1 MEIVEKAKKIAQIL
15 DSKKAKDIE
24 ILKVGELTSLADY
37 FVICSC
43 TSSVQ
48 LRACADEVEE
58 KMTELGFEPLHSDG
72 YRSGTWIALDYADII
87 VHIFLEETRDFY
99 GVERLWTDAQPIEFI
114 AE

>member
-1 MEIVEKAKKIAQIL
+1 MNTLEKAKKIAEIL

-24 ILKVGELTSLADY
+24 ILEIGELTSLADY
-37 FVICSC
+37 FVLCSC
-43 TSSVQ
+43 TSNVQ

-58 KMTELGFEPLHSDG
+58 KMRELDFTPIHVDG

-99 GVERLWTDAQPIEFI
+99 NVERLWSDAKEIGLQ
-114 AE
+114 